1 MHIGVC
7 QSASMCALVYLH
19 LLVITL
25 LLCHK
30 IDLIFMY
37 LLHVYICCV
46 HACRHIYN
54 RQDEYRAWVKIVAPM
69 ENVMRESQKVM
80 MMMQA

>member
-1 MHIGVC
+1 
-7 QSASMCALVYLH
+7 
-19 LLVITL
+19 
-25 LLCHK
+25 
-30 IDLIFMY
+30 MY

-46 HACRHIYN
+46 HACRHIYD
-54 RQDEYRAWVKIVAPM
+54 RQDEYRAWVKNVAPM